1 MQPIAIFKE
10 VVAVLGIDVEIVIF
24 LCSLVVYFIL
34 KEMRKPHQSK
44 KAKCGAVAPKQQN
57 EPVAKEGGY
66 KIPETQDERDELNAR
81 FAQIEKNLHLAF
93 ESEDLFQALRCWYAM
108 KKFKQCSPRY
118 LSQIIKTMQSCNKTD
133 EFIVMELRDY
143 LWKHPRQRTPATL
156 NDVLEPLAR
165 QLDYSELVNSIIEM
179 ASILDINKDAR
190 TYEILLTMYVAKQEA
205 KKAQELITEMNAIDV
220 EFTPCALVAVMTMAL
235 QLGKLDVALKAFRK
249 LKASW
254 DVRSTWAVSPFALQR
269 HKANTLKSLLELASR
284 KRRLV
289 EMLLLLENMTLPEE
303 VMTLV
308 NKEFTSLSDIEATSM
323 CKVLAESSEC
333 NGTGSNS
340 NKFMKCL
347 EARSKALR
355 RLRQARVD
363 SDASTSEGSR
373 SDSEDDSAS
382 QCAS

>member
-1 MQPIAIFKE
+1 
-10 VVAVLGIDVEIVIF
+10 
-24 LCSLVVYFIL
+24 
-34 KEMRKPHQSK
+34 
-44 KAKCGAVAPKQQN
+44 
-57 EPVAKEGGY
+57 
-66 KIPETQDERDELNAR
+66 
-81 FAQIEKNLHLAF
+81 
-93 ESEDLFQALRCWYAM
+93 LRCWYAM

-133 EFIVMELRDY
+133 DFIVMELRDY
-143 LWKHPRQRTPATL
+143 LWKHPRQRTPATI

-165 QLDYSELVNSIIEM
+165 QLDYSELVNSIVDM
-179 ASILDINKDAR
+179 ASILNIDKDAR
-190 TYEILLTMYVAKQEA
+190 TYEILLTMYVVKQEA
-205 KKAQELITEMNAIDV
+205 KKAQELISEMNAIDV
-220 EFTPCALVAVMTMAL
+220 EFTPCTLVAVMTMAL

-254 DVRSTWAVSPFALQR
+254 DVRSTWAVSPFALHR
-269 HKANTLKSLLELASR
+269 HKANTLKSLVELASR
-284 KRRLV
+284 KRRLA

-303 VMTLV
+303 VTTLV
-308 NKEFTSLSDIEATSM
+308 NKEFASLSDIEATSM
-323 CKVLAESSEC
+323 CKVLAESSET

-340 NKFMKCL
+340 STFIKCL

-382 QCAS
+382 QCTS